1 MKTSIFKYDLKFTG
15 ISTIWFIA
23 VIDFSF
29 NIKVPHLSNKLHPN
43 HPSITYHVFHWDP
56 RINSRTKFE
65 MK

>member
-29 NIKVPHLSNKLHPN
+29 NIKVPHLSLISYTQTIHLS
-43 HPSITYHVFHWDP
+43 HIMSFTGILG
-56 RINSRTKFE
+56 
-65 MK
+65 